1 MKCKIFLYNKFQ
13 YFFPINKR
21 DKYEIEVGV
30 KSKNFLRKVFFCTK
44 CESVNLAK
52 KKFNFLR
59 FNKIKNDYYNL
70 TLKKEIKKKFNFIR

>member
-1 MKCKIFLYNKFQ
+1 MKCNICLYNKLQ
-13 YFFPINKR
+13 YLFPINKR